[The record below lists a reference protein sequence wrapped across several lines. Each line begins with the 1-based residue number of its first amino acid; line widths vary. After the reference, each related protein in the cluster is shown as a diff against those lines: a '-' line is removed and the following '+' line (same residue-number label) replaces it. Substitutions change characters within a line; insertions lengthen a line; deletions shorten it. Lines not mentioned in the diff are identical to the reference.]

1 MNSNC
6 SVVIER
12 GEAVSVNKIKP
23 FTMNKQWYVLY
34 TKSNCE
40 KKVNELLCKK
50 GIEAYCPLN
59 KIYRQ
64 WSDRRKQLNVPLFP
78 SYVFVKVTE
87 KDLLSLRN
95 MTSKIVSI
103 LYWLGKPA
111 VIKNEEISEIK
122 YFLNQHADVK
132 LEKRIVDINDE
143 VVVIRGPF
151 YNQKGIVKSLKNNA
165 VVLSLPSLGYNM
177 VAELD
182 LSNIKQVYTFNHEMD
197 FQKHTG
203 LSLC

>member
-1 MNSNC
+1 MNSIRSN
-6 SVVIER
+6 VIGR
-12 GEAVSVNKIKP
+12 GEAVSLLLVKS

-40 KKVNELLCKK
+40 KKVNELLYKK

-59 KIYRQ
+59 KVYRQ
-64 WSDRRKQLNVPLFP
+64 WSDRRKQLSVPLFP
-78 SYVFVKVTE
+78 SYVFVNVAE
-87 KDLLSLRN
+87 KDLLLLRS

-111 VIKNEEISEIK
+111 VIKNDEILEIK
-122 YFLNQHADVK
+122 NFLNRHTEVK
-132 LEKRIVDINDE
+132 LEKRSVNINDE

-151 YNQKGIVKSLKNNA
+151 YNQHGIVRSIKNNT

-177 VAELD
+177 IAELD
-182 LSNIKQVYTFNHEMD
+182 LSKLNE
-197 FQKHTG
+197 
-203 LSLC
+203 